1 MDINRNDSDEF
12 FGASDDGG
20 AIGQPDEGGQD
31 NTGEYGDCGGA
42 NTQDQSAGQ
51 EEQNR
56 FSFLNT
62 APEPF
67 YRLDE
72 YQDSTSGGRFKRFF
86 FNNRFIFL
94 AAGVSAAV
102 LLIVFI
108 VHGIFPFG
116 GKTVL
121 RIDLYHQY
129 APFFQEL
136 YKKLTTGDTIV
147 YSLFSGLGNN
157 FLCNFFNYLCSP
169 FSLLIFLFGERYIT
183 EAIACMILI
192 KCMLSSASFCYY
204 LKKSQNHYGY
214 YSAAFSVLYSLC
226 AYFTAYYWNVMW
238 MDAMYLFP
246 LVMLGLESI
255 VKHGRWKLYL
265 FSLAAAIITGYYIAF
280 MICIFSVMYF
290 IVCFINSHRVFSR
303 NGIKKFFSRSLT
315 FGLSSIGAA
324 GLACFMLIPMLF
336 GLSTSSATNG
346 SFPTTVKT
354 YFNLIEFLSGL
365 LPGVEP
371 TVRSSAELVT
381 PNIFCGTI
389 IVILLPL
396 YYMSSKISRREKITH
411 SVLLVILYLSFNL
424 NILNYIWHGFHFPN
438 DLPYRQSFL
447 FSFLLLI
454 MCYKALVNIREH
466 KRSRL
471 FLSCSIALFFA
482 IICIAYRPANFNI
495 GTVVFAVVAIAAFS
509 ALPGLIAS
517 SEFTPRYSACFCLI
531 LVFLEMTVQSSC
543 YWQCNQSK
551 SSYYSNYVTIR
562 DTYDTLVEENNGEFF
577 RFESTN
583 NRTRN
588 DPSLYQYNGLSGFS
602 SLAYETTSKT
612 LRRLGMF
619 GNNINSY
626 TYYPSTPVINS
637 LFSIKYFSGNESL
650 SDDMYSHI
658 SSDGTL
664 RLYMK
669 TNILCL

>member
-1 MDINRNDSDEF
+1 MVS
-12 FGASDDGG
+12 S
-20 AIGQPDEGGQD
+20 P
-31 NTGEYGDCGGA
+31 
-42 NTQDQSAGQ
+42 
-51 EEQNR
+51 
-56 FSFLNT
+56 
-62 APEPF
+62 
-67 YRLDE
+67 
-72 YQDSTSGGRFKRFF
+72 
-86 FNNRFIFL
+86 
-94 AAGVSAAV
+94 SAA
-102 LLIVFI
+102 
-108 VHGIFPFG
+108 
-116 GKTVL
+116 KTVL

-424 NILNYIWHGFHFPN
+424 NILNYIWHGFHFP
-438 DLPYRQSFL
+438 
-447 FSFLLLI
+447 
-454 MCYKALVNIREH
+454 
-466 KRSRL
+466 KRSSVPAVVPVQFSAAHHVLQGTCKYTRTQTEQALSELFHSSVFCDHMHSIQTGQFQHRDGSICRRRHRRL
-471 FLSCSIALFFA
+471 FGASRSNSQLRVYAQ
-482 IICIAYRPANFNI
+482 
-495 GTVVFAVVAIAAFS
+495 VF
-509 ALPGLIAS
+509 
-517 SEFTPRYSACFCLI
+517 
-531 LVFLEMTVQSSC
+531 
-543 YWQCNQSK
+543 
-551 SSYYSNYVTIR
+551 
-562 DTYDTLVEENNGEFF
+562 
-577 RFESTN
+577 
-583 NRTRN
+583 
-588 DPSLYQYNGLSGFS
+588 
-602 SLAYETTSKT
+602 
-612 LRRLGMF
+612 GMF
-619 GNNINSY
+619 L
-626 TYYPSTPVINS
+626 PDPC
-637 LFSIKYFSGNESL
+637 
-650 SDDMYSHI
+650 I
-658 SSDGTL
+658 S
-664 RLYMK
+664 
-669 TNILCL
+669 